1 MLMRQSEVAAGNFDA
16 LLAELVTADAP
27 RQRELEAM
35 LARGLTDPAVL
46 TESPVLPADHPLKR
60 MARAV
65 LDALTAVT
73 TGPLPAGALARLG
86 DIPRQ
91 SPLAPRKLLVRAL
104 AAVHRHDAASVLA
117 DL

>member
-46 TESPVLPADHPLKR
+46 TESPVLPAAFCHRSFGSNKEPPISLSLSGDLATKR
-60 MARAV
+60 QA
-65 LDALTAVT
+65 LD
-73 TGPLPAGALARLG
+73 
-86 DIPRQ
+86 
-91 SPLAPRKLLVRAL
+91 
-104 AAVHRHDAASVLA
+104 
-117 DL
+117 